1 MNRIVDLRYWHKADI
16 AVPSINVRFWGNSGH
31 RSRIAKCLLLNQAD
45 IPLAQRRQPQA
56 TFKIISACTHKW

>member
-1 MNRIVDLRYWHKADI
+1 
-16 AVPSINVRFWGNSGH
+16 
-31 RSRIAKCLLLNQAD
+31 LNQAD